1 MVIWIDKMC
10 VNVSAK
16 YDSKLV
22 EILKNIG
29 GGKWDSNEKVWKFP
43 LEKYD
48 MLAKIRD
55 ENMKKFLSVDS
66 KTLDEKVEITRKYL
80 VQKGY
85 SPRTIKNYTSCL
97 SRFFVYGN
105 GKSDIE
111 TINSY
116 IIDLI
121 ENQKKSHTYCNQI
134 ISAVKM
140 YFQASGLLKGDFE
153 ESFIHIERPK
163 KEKKIPK
170 VLSQQDI
177 IKIFNVTENIKH
189 RTIFMLAYSCGL
201 RVSEVTNFKVSDIDS
216 DRMLVIIRQSKGR
229 KDRIST
235 LSIKML
241 EQLRIYYKV
250 YQPREWLFEN
260 QMHNGPM
267 SQRTLQKVFND
278 ALGKAKINKK
288 ATFHSLRHSFAT
300 HLLDSGVDIRY
311 IQELL
316 GHSSTKTT
324 EIYTH
329 VSTRSLQKII
339 NPLDRL

>member
-105 GKSDIE
+105 GKSDME

-116 IIDLI
+116 IIDL
-121 ENQKKSHTYCNQI
+121 T
-134 ISAVKM
+134 
-140 YFQASGLLKGDFE
+140 
-153 ESFIHIERPK
+153 
-163 KEKKIPK
+163 EKKP
-170 VLSQQDI
+170 
-177 IKIFNVTENIKH
+177 
-189 RTIFMLAYSCGL
+189 Y
-201 RVSEVTNFKVSDIDS
+201 
-216 DRMLVIIRQSKGR
+216 
-229 KDRIST
+229 
-235 LSIKML
+235 
-241 EQLRIYYKV
+241 
-250 YQPREWLFEN
+250 
-260 QMHNGPM
+260 
-267 SQRTLQKVFND
+267 
-278 ALGKAKINKK
+278 
-288 ATFHSLRHSFAT
+288 
-300 HLLDSGVDIRY
+300 LL
-311 IQELL
+311 
-316 GHSSTKTT
+316 
-324 EIYTH
+324 
-329 VSTRSLQKII
+329 
-339 NPLDRL
+339 